1 MIRNNPR
8 DAFLKV
14 RFNGLTDHLA
24 KEVRVIMNKKNR
36 AARTRVLLLSFAVL
50 LNLAP
55 ISALAQSLD
64 DKVAPGKV
72 QIPDN
77 QKVEPFYKDW
87 IRTDLPVYESP
98 SGLAFQDIG
107 KGDGDIPQKDQ
118 VVTVDYV
125 GHLLNG
131 TQFDS
136 SYDRGQSFQFIIN
149 RGATIRGWEEGI
161 ASMRVGGTRRL
172 FIPARLAYGESG
184 APPLIPPNSSLVFDV
199 QLRAVSGRG
208 SGPITVPMVSS
219 MGQIVDPRPA
229 LQTPPKRPV
238 MTTGLSTDAIY
249 TTTLW
254 LLAIIGILIMS
265 VLGFNRSSRSK
276 YGNQRLTWTSKG
288 IEFGK
293 EWESSLLGRPKR
305 EWSDLKSIDF
315 EGDITPGAI
324 RQWRGMQGCTLS
336 LDFKSGGGVVFEL
349 EHMSRDEIEKLLV
362 CAEQNA
368 DQSVLSKRAVLFER
382 QIMAVDNDIP
392 LSYTN
397 IWTDALDAHFG
408 TTHFVPLKTG
418 SSVQNGRYEVRM
430 QLASGGLSAVY
441 LAQKQGEGK
450 RVVLKESV
458 LPLDTDERT
467 RIKAKELFEREATI
481 LAKLDHSQIAKVID
495 YFVEDGRDYIVLE
508 YIPGMSLR
516 QVVQADPERARRHA
530 MSWAK
535 QIADIVYYL
544 HELDPPIVHR
554 DLTPDNLL
562 IRDDGKIALI
572 DFGASNEFVSQATG
586 TLVGKQAYIPPEQFR
601 GKAEPKSDIYAFGA
615 TLYFLLTGNDPIPLS
630 TSRKAD
636 MPFEL
641 SDQLKALVE
650 SCTNLD
656 PCERPDAQALAIR
669 CTDMTKEPVG
679 AGKSKAGRAA

>member
-1 MIRNNPR
+1 MIRNYPR

-55 ISALAQSLD
+55 ISAFAQSLD
-64 DKVAPGKV
+64 DKVPPGKV
-72 QIPDN
+72 QVSGKQAP
-77 QKVEPFYKDW
+77 EPFYKDW
-87 IRTDLPVYESP
+87 IRTDLPVYESQ

-118 VVTVDYV
+118 VVTVDYT
-125 GHLLNG
+125 GHLLDG

-136 SYDRGQSFQFIIN
+136 SYDRGQSFQFIIS
-149 RGATIRGWEEGI
+149 RGATIPGWEEGI

-172 FIPARLAYGESG
+172 FIPPDLGYGKNGS
-184 APPLIPPNSSLVFDV
+184 PPLIPPNSSLVFDV

-208 SGPITVPMVSS
+208 SGPITVPMVFSR
-219 MGQIVDPRPA
+219 GEIADPRAMP
-229 LQTPPKRPV
+229 QTPPKRPV
-238 MTTGLSTDAIY
+238 VTTGLSTDAIY
-249 TTTLW
+249 NTTLW
-254 LLAIIGILIMS
+254 LLAIIGFLIMT
-265 VLGFNRSSRSK
+265 VLGFNRSSKSK
-276 YGNQRLTWTSKG
+276 YGNQRLTWSSKG

-293 EWESSLLGRPKR
+293 EWETSLLGRPKR
-305 EWSDLKSIDF
+305 DWSDLKSIDF

-418 SSVQNGRYEVRM
+418 SAVQNGRYEVRM

-441 LAQKQGEGK
+441 LAQQQGESK

-516 QVVQADPERARRHA
+516 QVVQADPARARRHA

-630 TSRKAD
+630 TSRRGD
-636 MPFEL
+636 MPDEL
-641 SDQLKALVE
+641 SDELKALVE

-656 PCERPDAQALAIR
+656 PSERPNAQALAAR

-679 AGKSKAGRAA
+679 AGKSKVGQAA